1 MSYDLYEL
9 YNRIEGMIQ
18 TINYSTYD
26 ERDQGRVEAYS
37 DVLDEI
43 RTMTKEVKQ
52 WELGN
57 S

>member
-9 YNRIEGMIQ
+9 YNRVEGMIQ